1 MLEIKVTQTTT
12 PKAKP
17 DENNLGFGTH
27 YTDHMFRMDY
37 TEGQGWHSA
46 ASSPTSPFRWT
57 LPPWCSTTR
66 RRALKA

>member
-27 YTDHMFRMDY
+27 YTDHLFRMDY
-37 TEGQGWHSA
+37 TEGQIVLSA
-46 ASSPTSPFRWT
+46 HLAGPCRHG
-57 LPPWCSTTR
+57 LPLCPGK
-66 RRALKA
+66 L